1 MKKGLFITI
10 EGGDGVGKG
19 TQVKFIQEYLL
30 SQNIDYISLRE
41 PGGSR
46 IGEAIREILLDKD
59 NLNMTAEAELLLFNA
74 GRAQLVEELVKPT
87 IAKGTWVISDRF
99 YDSSIAY
106 QVGGRGLNER
116 QAREI
121 IEFACQGLEPDVTIY
136 LDLSVDEAIKR
147 REKREIETNTS
158 EDRMEL
164 ESTNFARR
172 VRDKYLEIAASEP
185 RVKTV
190 DAGGSIQEVSSK
202 IKEILDE
209 LIKDFRGGKL

>member
-30 SQNIDYISLRE
+30 SQGIDYISLRE

-46 IGEAIREILLDKD
+46 IGEAIRKILLDKD

-106 QVGGRGLNER
+106 QVGGRGLNEE

-136 LDLSVDEAIKR
+136 LDLPVDEAIKR
-147 REKREIETNTS
+147 REQRELETKTS

-164 ESTNFARR
+164 ESANFARR
-172 VRDKYLEIAASEP
+172 VRDKYLEIAAKEA
-185 RVKTV
+185 RVITV
-190 DAGGSIQEVSSK
+190 DAGASIEEVSAK
-202 IKEILDE
+202 IKRILDE
-209 LIKDFRGGKL
+209 LIEDFRGGKL

>member
-1 MKKGLFITI
+1 M
-10 EGGDGVGKG
+10 
-19 TQVKFIQEYLL
+19 
-30 SQNIDYISLRE
+30 
-41 PGGSR
+41 
-46 IGEAIREILLDKD
+46 
-59 NLNMTAEAELLLFNA
+59 
-74 GRAQLVEELVKPT
+74 
-87 IAKGTWVISDRF
+87 
-99 YDSSIAY
+99 
-106 QVGGRGLNER
+106 
-116 QAREI
+116 
-121 IEFACQGLEPDVTIY
+121 TIY
-136 LDLSVDEAIKR
+136 LDLPVDEAIKR

>member
-30 SQNIDYISLRE
+30 SKNIDYISLRE

-99 YDSSIAY
+99 YDSSIA
-106 QVGGRGLNER
+106 
-116 QAREI
+116 
-121 IEFACQGLEPDVTIY
+121 
-136 LDLSVDEAIKR
+136 
-147 REKREIETNTS
+147 
-158 EDRMEL
+158 
-164 ESTNFARR
+164 
-172 VRDKYLEIAASEP
+172 
-185 RVKTV
+185 
-190 DAGGSIQEVSSK
+190 
-202 IKEILDE
+202 
-209 LIKDFRGGKL
+209 

>member
-30 SQNIDYISLRE
+30 SQNIDFISLRE

-87 IAKGTWVISDRF
+87 IDKGTWVISDRF

-106 QVGGRGLNER
+106 QVGGRGLNEG

-136 LDLSVDEAIKR
+136 LDLPVDEAIKR
-147 REKREIETNTS
+147 REQREIETNTT

-172 VRDKYLEIAASEP
+172 VREKYLEIAASEA
-185 RVKTV
+185 RVRTV
-190 DAGGSIQEVSSK
+190 EAGGSIEEVSSK

>member
-1 MKKGLFITI
+1 MKKGFFITI

-30 SQNIDYISLRE
+30 SQNINYISLRE

-46 IGEAIREILLDKD
+46 IGEAIRGILLDKD
-59 NLNMTAEAELLLFNA
+59 NLNMTAETELLLFNA

-106 QVGGRGLNER
+106 QVGGRGLNEK
-116 QAREI
+116 QARDI

-136 LDLSVDEAIKR
+136 LDLPVDEAIKR
-147 REKREIETNTS
+147 REQRELETNTS

-164 ESTNFARR
+164 ENINFARR
-172 VRDKYLEIAASEP
+172 VRDKYLEIAAKEA
-185 RVKTV
+185 RVITV
-190 DAGGSIQEVSSK
+190 DAGASIEEVSAE
-202 IKEILDE
+202 IKRILDE
-209 LIKDFRGGKL
+209 LIEDFRGGKL

>member
-30 SQNIDYISLRE
+30 SKNIDYISLRE

-121 IEFACQGLEPDVTIY
+121 IEFACQGLESDVTIY
-136 LDLSVDEAIKR
+136 LDLPVEEAIKR